1 MARGEIHAEL
11 RAMRPWVL
19 TMGILALT
27 FLTCWLLLAVVLLVA
42 PGIQGNSPDMQ
53 RLDGVIRLFAAL
65 LLVFSLGG
73 LLPFA
78 NLLRLG
84 LRLGELR
91 TEDPGSLLRAM
102 EAQRV
107 FWRQA
112 EWLMW
117 AVAGLM
123 AFAIIGFACL

>member
-1 MARGEIHAEL
+1 
-11 RAMRPWVL
+11 MRSWVM

-27 FLTCWLLLAVVLLVA
+27 FLACWLLLAVALLVA
-42 PGIQGNSPDMQ
+42 PGIQGNSPAMQ
-53 RLDGVIRLFAAL
+53 RLEGFIRVLAAL
-65 LLVFSLGG
+65 LLLFSLGG
-73 LLPFA
+73 LWPFT
-78 NLLRLG
+78 NLLRFG

-91 TEDPGSLLRAM
+91 AEDPGSLLRAM

-117 AVAGLM
+117 AVAWLM
-123 AFAIIGFACL
+123 AFAIVLVALA